1 MRLLVAGGGTG
12 GHFYPALAVMKKLH
26 EESQDH
32 RICYIGTGR
41 GLEAKIAP
49 QYDWLEFKTITIRGL
64 SRQSFKGFLQGLAL
78 LPLGL
83 LQSLLAIRKFDPDVI
98 YGTGGY
104 TTFPPAF
111 WGVILR
117 IPVMT
122 HELNLKPGITNRI
135 LSRFVTKVLFSYSD
149 TQNHLRVRDSKV
161 TGTPVRKEIKDQQT
175 EASPEDFGL
184 KPDLPIILLFGGSK
198 GSKVLIEKTIQEFEQ
213 RDENTEIPFQL
224 LVQTGNNNYST
235 FSERVES
242 LPTERISLV
251 EYIENMGDAY
261 RMSNLVI
268 CRGGAGSIAELVVAE
283 KPAIIVP
290 WRGAAEDH
298 QYYNGK
304 YLEQKGAAF
313 LVKETEWLDY
323 PLLEVLTDLF
333 SSKDKLL
340 EMSESYSDI
349 AGDNGTREV
358 VKTLKDTISEG
369 ELC

>member
-26 EESQDH
+26 KESKEH
-32 RICYIGTGR
+32 KICYIGTGR
-41 GLEAKIAP
+41 GLEARIAP

-64 SRQSFKGFLQGLAL
+64 SRQSLTGFLKGLAL

-83 LQSLLAIRKFDPDVI
+83 VQAFFAIRKFDPDVI

-111 WGVILR
+111 WGLILR
-117 IPVMT
+117 IPVLT
-122 HELNLKPGITNRI
+122 HELNLKPGVTNRI
-135 LSRFVTKVLFSYSD
+135 LSRFVTKVLLSYPD
-149 TQNHLRVRDSKV
+149 TRRHLTVRDSKV
-161 TGTPVRKEIKDQQT
+161 TGTPVRREID
-175 EASPEDFGL
+175 EDRAPANPESFGL
-184 KPDLPIILLFGGSK
+184 KQDSPIILLFGGSK
-198 GSKVLIEKTIQEFEQ
+198 GSKILIEKVIQEFEQ
-213 RDENTEIPFQL
+213 MDEKTDIPFQFL
-224 LVQTGNNNYST
+224 IQTGRNNYPP

-242 LPTERISLV
+242 LPSEKISVV
-251 EYIENMGDAY
+251 EYIENMGEVY
-261 RMSNLVI
+261 RMSDLVI
-268 CRGGAGSIAELVVAE
+268 CRGGAGTMAELVTAE

-290 WRGAAEDH
+290 WSGAAEDH

-313 LVKETEWLDY
+313 LVEETEWLDY
-323 PLLEVLTDLF
+323 PLVETLTDLL
-333 SSKDKLL
+333 SSRDKLR
-340 EMSESYSDI
+340 EMSESYSYMDGDSG
-349 AGDNGTREV
+349 AGEV